1 MKIRPV
7 SRWPEHDKLTEV
19 EDRTRAIGEFLEWC
33 AYEKGIQLGQH
44 DGEYFHPFGPSQE
57 LMAEWAGIDLDSFE
71 AEKRQMLG
79 QLRETN
85 ER

>member
-1 MKIRPV
+1 
-7 SRWPEHDKLTEV
+7 
-19 EDRTRAIGEFLEWC
+19 
-33 AYEKGIQLGQH
+33 
-44 DGEYFHPFGPSQE
+44 
-57 LMAEWAGIDLDSFE
+57 MAEWAGIDLDSFE